1 MCQSSYICG
10 IILKTN
16 SKEVAWWMFT
26 ESPWDNMIESMTRA
40 DNPSGTGNSCYQM
53 SKHKKSESSSVLT
66 HNEEKSIKIHPGTDI
81 IKTTV
86 RKMTCVRQND
96 DGQMQRKDSVAEIP
110 ENKNLNKNSGG
121 TDDYGRLCL

>member
-26 ESPWDNMIESMTRA
+26 VSLWDNTIESMTMA
-40 DNPSGTGNSCYQM
+40 DNLSGSGNSCYQM

-66 HNEEKSIKIHPGTDI
+66 YNEEKVEK
-81 IKTTV
+81 
-86 RKMTCVRQND
+86 
-96 DGQMQRKDSVAEIP
+96 
-110 ENKNLNKNSGG
+110 
-121 TDDYGRLCL
+121 